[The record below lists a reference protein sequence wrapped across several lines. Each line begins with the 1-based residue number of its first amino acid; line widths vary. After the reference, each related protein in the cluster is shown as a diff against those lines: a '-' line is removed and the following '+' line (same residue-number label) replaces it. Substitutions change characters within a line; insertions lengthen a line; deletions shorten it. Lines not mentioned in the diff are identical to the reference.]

1 MTSDVFPLM
10 FLSAKYPEMQER
22 VSSEVTNVASE
33 VDLATLESIRRLT
46 YLSRVTKEV
55 LRLEPAAGFYSRGA
69 LRDTVVQG
77 KAVLNGDTAVQRKAV
92 C

>member
-1 MTSDVFPLM
+1 M

-22 VSSEVTNVASE
+22 VYSEVTHVASE
-33 VDLATLESIRRLT
+33 FDLATLEGIGRLT

-55 LRLEPAAGFYSRGA
+55 TRLEPVAGFYSRGA

-77 KAVLNGDTAVQRKAV
+77 KADCYRAV
-92 C
+92 